1 VFGKKRTEQ
10 QEGAGKPA
18 LRCSFC
24 NKSDRDVRKLIAGP
38 TVFICDECVQVCVD
52 IIADSAR
59 RVGPGVTGAEAPV
72 PAKPPWPARIWCA
85 LCRMPLAFEEA
96 LLVADR
102 GLVCGPCV
110 SAVEATALAARDA
123 SEKPGPVQ

>member
-1 VFGKKRTEQ
+1 VFGKKRTERQ
-10 QEGAGKPA
+10 QAAGEPT

-38 TVFICDECVQVCVD
+38 AVFICDECVQVCVD
-52 IIADSAR
+52 IIAESAR
-59 RVGPGVTGAEAPV
+59 VEPGVTLAEAPV
-72 PAKPPWPARIWCA
+72 RPRPPGPARIWCA
-85 LCRMPLAFEEA
+85 LCRMPLALDEA

-123 SEKPGPVQ
+123 SQKPGPVQ

>member
-1 VFGKKRTEQ
+1 VFGKKRTEL
-10 QEGAGKPA
+10 QEGAGKPD

-24 NKSDRDVRKLIAGP
+24 NKSDRDARKLIAGP

-52 IIADSAR
+52 IIADRAGFKPR
-59 RVGPGVTGAEAPV
+59 ATLAEAPV
-72 PAKPPWPARIWCA
+72 PQKPPWPARIWCA
-85 LCRMPLAFEEA
+85 LCRLPLALEEA

-123 SEKPGPVQ
+123 SQKPGPVQ